1 MSPTSPEEEHRR
13 DHEERVSVSLAR
25 VEAKI
30 DVILARHESR
40 LDHAEARVLDHED
53 RLRFLEGR
61 PVVQP
66 RHVVGA
72 VALVIPVLALIETAV
87 IAAFMT

>member
-1 MSPTSPEEEHRR
+1 MPTESGGARR
-13 DHEERVSVSLAR
+13 DTDEGLGVSLAR

-30 DVILARHESR
+30 DVILARHEGR
-40 LDHAEARVLDHED
+40 LSNAEGHVIDHEE
-53 RLRFLEGR
+53 RLRSLEQR

-72 VALVIPVLALIETAV
+72 LLILIPVLGLIETA
-87 IAAFMT
+87 ILTLITQ